1 LRTSSSDRRLHR
13 RLVELG
19 TIGGLEFF
27 PALRVAV
34 EEPAQSIAGGDF
46 LQPKIDPCPFLRQA
60 AWPKAINQNTNAVCI
75 LRRFVN
81 PF

>member
-46 LQPKIDPCPFLRQA
+46 LPPKIDPCPFLRQA